1 MWTELAGDDINMQR
15 TLEHLYKLFAN
26 APDLGSLVNP
36 ANIPVGERMFVPDFT
51 KVSPLLENALRKEKD
66 IDPVA
71 AVFGNTAIGVARA
84 AELLAGQYTLVATN
98 VPFLTRGKQGDI
110 LKEFVERQH
119 SDAKADLSTA
129 FVQRCRAFTAPGGSH
144 ALVSPQ
150 NWLFLVTYRELR
162 RQLLT
167 SQEWNLF
174 ALLGMAAFSDM
185 NWWAFNTALTV
196 ITERM
201 PPEDHTV
208 SGVDASAKKGP
219 NEKASVLKSSTVISN
234 EQRLQLG
241 NPDARISLTTDRS
254 KTLLSN
260 YAYSFQGI
268 ATADYPRFGRS
279 FWELPT
285 VSKDWVFQQS
295 TVKTPVA
302 HGGREHILL
311 WENGAGFLAKSSQAR
326 IQGLGALHKQGV
338 AVSQMNRLPST
349 LYCGDHFD
357 NNTAVIIPKKP
368 EHLPAIWAYCSSE
381 VFFANIRLIDSA
393 IKVTNGTLLKVPF
406 DLERWQKAAEES
418 HPHGLPN
425 PHSNDPTQW
434 LCQGNPAGSTE
445 PLQVAVAILLGYC
458 WPKQQLSSLNSLV
471 AHEGILPLTPVAGQE
486 PAVERLR
493 RVLNVAYGDDWSTER
508 QRQLLLQVGFAEK
521 GLDDWLRD
529 GFFEQ
534 HCKTF
539 HQRPF
544 IWHIWDGRKDGF
556 SALVNYHE
564 LDSANLDKLIYTYL
578 GDWIRTQQSAEDSG
592 TPGANARLVAA
603 LELQKK
609 LEAIRDGEDPYDIHV
624 RWKPVHEQPI
634 GWDPDLNDGVRLNI
648 RPFVTA
654 GVLRSK
660 VKVNW
665 NKDRGRDPD
674 GSERINDLHVG
685 LDDKRAAR
693 EAVKA

>member
-1 MWTELAGDDINMQR
+1 
-15 TLEHLYKLFAN
+15 
-26 APDLGSLVNP
+26 
-36 ANIPVGERMFVPDFT
+36 
-51 KVSPLLENALRKEKD
+51 
-66 IDPVA
+66 
-71 AVFGNTAIGVARA
+71 
-84 AELLAGQYTLVATN
+84 
-98 VPFLTRGKQGDI
+98 
-110 LKEFVERQH
+110 
-119 SDAKADLSTA
+119 
-129 FVQRCRAFTAPGGSH
+129 
-144 ALVSPQ
+144 
-150 NWLFLVTYRELR
+150 
-162 RQLLT
+162 
-167 SQEWNLF
+167 
-174 ALLGMAAFSDM
+174 MAAFSDM

-196 ITERM
+196 ITKRM

-311 WENGAGFLAKSSQAR
+311 WENGAGSLAKSSQAR

-418 HPHGLPN
+418 HPPRPSESTFQRSN
-425 PHSNDPTQW
+425 PVVVPRKP
-434 LCQGNPAGSTE
+434 G
-445 PLQVAVAILLGYC
+445 
-458 WPKQQLSSLNSLV
+458 
-471 AHEGILPLTPVAGQE
+471 GQ
-486 PAVERLR
+486 
-493 RVLNVAYGDDWSTER
+493 Y
-508 QRQLLLQVGFAEK
+508 
-521 GLDDWLRD
+521 
-529 GFFEQ
+529 
-534 HCKTF
+534 
-539 HQRPF
+539 
-544 IWHIWDGRKDGF
+544 
-556 SALVNYHE
+556 
-564 LDSANLDKLIYTYL
+564 
-578 GDWIRTQQSAEDSG
+578 
-592 TPGANARLVAA
+592 
-603 LELQKK
+603 
-609 LEAIRDGEDPYDIHV
+609 
-624 RWKPVHEQPI
+624 
-634 GWDPDLNDGVRLNI
+634 
-648 RPFVTA
+648 
-654 GVLRSK
+654 
-660 VKVNW
+660 
-665 NKDRGRDPD
+665 
-674 GSERINDLHVG
+674 
-685 LDDKRAAR
+685 
-693 EAVKA
+693 